1 MSKFV
6 KSILFAMVFILW
18 AVGFSKRAKT
28 DENIS
33 IDAMVV
39 PSSPGFVLLGIEPA
53 SIERPGTVMDLTF
66 SVLNRLGN
74 TEGLPKD
81 VALELAPYWLFGG
94 RNLTYDQYADYQNIL
109 ANIIQTGS
117 VSIASASGPDSSL
130 VSLAFG
136 LRFSILRGK
145 IDDEFESYKRRLD
158 SLRLSLK
165 ELNAIYSP
173 YIQQRM
179 ERDELVTALDS
190 AWFTA
195 ERAGNQALM
204 DNINVQKTLR
214 LIEIKAAVDKE
225 FADSLVVIRKLA
237 SDLRLKRIGW
247 KLDIAGGTVAM
258 FPDRIFDNGK
268 TRRWGAWATGGYEWK
283 NWSALG
289 VMRYLGDRSQSDLS
303 SLDLGGRLIVD
314 IKKLSLSAEAVS
326 RSFPNLKSRD
336 NIWRLDG
343 NADYAIA
350 KNKSLS
356 LTIGRDFGGNYSGSL
371 ITLLNLVFGFGSDR
385 PVE

>member
-1 MSKFV
+1 MSKFI
-6 KSILFAMVFILW
+6 KSALFAMVFILW
-18 AVGFSKRAKT
+18 VFGFSQRAKA
-28 DENIS
+28 DESIS

-66 SVLNRLGN
+66 SVMNRLGN

-81 VALELAPYWLFGG
+81 FALELAPYWLFGAG
-94 RNLTYDQYADYQNIL
+94 NLTYEKYADYRNIW

-130 VSLAFG
+130 GSLAFG

-145 IDDEFESYKRRLD
+145 INDEFESYKRRLD
-158 SLRLSLK
+158 TLRLSLK

-204 DNINVQKTLR
+204 DNINAQKTLR
-214 LIEIKAAVDKE
+214 LIEIKAAIDKE
-225 FADSLVVIRKLA
+225 FADSLAVIRKLA
-237 SDLRLKRIGW
+237 SDLRLRRIGW
-247 KLDIAGGTVAM
+247 KLDIAGGTVTM
-258 FPDRIFDNGK
+258 FPNRIFDNGK
-268 TRRWGAWATGGYEWK
+268 MSRWGIWATGGYEWR

-289 VMRYLGDRSQSDLS
+289 VVRYLGDRDQRDLS
-303 SLDLGGRLIVD
+303 SLDMGGRLIID
-314 IKKLSLSAEAVS
+314 ISKLSLSTEVVS
-326 RSFPNLKSRD
+326 RNFPESKAND
-336 NIWRLDG
+336 DIWRLAG
-343 NADYAIA
+343 IADYAIA

-385 PVE
+385 PIE